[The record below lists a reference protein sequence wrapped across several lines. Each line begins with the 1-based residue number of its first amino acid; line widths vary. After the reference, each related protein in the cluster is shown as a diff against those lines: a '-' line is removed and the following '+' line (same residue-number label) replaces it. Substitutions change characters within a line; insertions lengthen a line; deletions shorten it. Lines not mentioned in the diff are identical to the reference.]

1 MSFFSGVPLTEVKAL
16 TGTENDML
24 NYTLSLLRLSRVA
37 NGVSKLHHNTMMN
50 MWSSYPHTC
59 PVLSI
64 TNAQNLEYWG
74 DAKMYEAVRT
84 SNMPELKNLKTQG
97 KRSLF
102 DLVADQNGEIL
113 DPHLLTIVFAK
124 RFAGYKRPDLL
135 LRDTERFLA
144 LITNKERPIQIIWAG
159 KPYPSDYAA
168 IGVFDKIVNLCK
180 QHPNCSIVTNYELRQ
195 SKLLK
200 SGADVWLNVPRFGH
214 EASGT
219 SGMSAA
225 MNGAINVSIAD
236 GWVPEFS
243 RDKVNCFI
251 IPHSSQNLSD
261 FERDD
266 LDAANLYNLLENEVI
281 PLYYD
286 YPERWAEMQMRS
298 MTDVVPQFDSNRMAA
313 EYYELLYTQSMTK

>member
-1 MSFFSGVPLTEVKAL
+1 
-16 TGTENDML
+16 
-24 NYTLSLLRLSRVA
+24 
-37 NGVSKLHHNTMMN
+37 
-50 MWSSYPHTC
+50 
-59 PVLSI
+59 
-64 TNAQNLEYWG
+64 
-74 DAKMYEAVRT
+74 
-84 SNMPELKNLKTQG
+84 
-97 KRSLF
+97 
-102 DLVADQNGEIL
+102 
-113 DPHLLTIVFAK
+113 
-124 RFAGYKRPDLL
+124 
-135 LRDTERFLA
+135 
-144 LITNKERPIQIIWAG
+144 
-159 KPYPSDYAA
+159 
-168 IGVFDKIVNLCK
+168 
-180 QHPNCSIVTNYELRQ
+180 
-195 SKLLK
+195 
-200 SGADVWLNVPRFGH
+200 
-214 EASGT
+214 
-219 SGMSAA
+219 MSAA